1 MAAATKA
8 KKTVNRKK
16 SKKQIS
22 EGHAYITATFNNTM
36 ITITDRQG
44 GVKVAQSAS
53 SCGFKGSKKRT
64 PYAAQVAAESAANEA
79 INQYQMQEVDIM
91 VNGAG
96 PGRESAIRQ
105 INAAG
110 LKVNSITDVTGI
122 PHNGCRP
129 PKKRRV

>member
-1 MAAATKA
+1 MAASTKE

-22 EGHAYITATFNNTM
+22 EGHVYISATFNNTM

-44 GVKVAQSAS
+44 GVKVTQSAS
-53 SCGFKGSKKRT
+53 SCGFKGSKKST
-64 PYAAQVAAESAANEA
+64 PFAAQVAAEKAAEEA
-79 INQYQMQEVDIM
+79 IAQYQMQEVDVI
-91 VNGAG
+91 VEGAG
-96 PGRESAIRQ
+96 PGRESALRQ

-110 LKVNSITDVTGI
+110 LKVNSITDGTGI